1 MRMRFGL
8 VGLVLV
14 ALLTGCTR
22 LTPASLEQDI
32 GSADKVVL
40 ITFRD
45 GETLKGRIIENQT
58 VTFQTFGKIYRGEV
72 ERVDDQQI
80 VLKNAYISTEYD
92 RFRVQ
97 RERMESGQLRIT
109 DQSTRIVLPTYRI
122 ARVERVSVDKARTA
136 RYGAFWVFTGSVLTA
151 ILSARL

>member
-14 ALLTGCTR
+14 ALLTGCTQ
-22 LTPASLEQDI
+22 LTPATIEQDI

-72 ERVDDQQI
+72 ERVDEQQI

-122 ARVERVSVDKARTA
+122 AKVERVSVDKARTA
-136 RYGAFWVFTGSVLTA
+136 RHAAFWAFTGSILTA